1 MHSSV
6 ACIRHAWS
14 RSRLAVNLAPVPS
27 RKHHH
32 YPGSLRIIG
41 GRWRGRK
48 LPVPESEGLRPT
60 PNRVRETV
68 FNWLRPYLPG
78 ARCLDVTAGTG
89 SLCLEA
95 LSQGATEVIMVEQ
108 SAVAV
113 TALRRNLQTLEAEDQ
128 AKLVQGDGLAFLQ
141 GPVTPVDIVFL
152 DPPFRSD
159 LIERCSEVMAQ
170 RGWIR
175 PGGLVYIE
183 APKDMEP
190 LPIPDNWTLIR
201 SKAAGKVGYHLA
213 QTEMEGA
220 SPAAAE

>member
-1 MHSSV
+1 M
-6 ACIRHAWS
+6 AAKRQQ
-14 RSRLAVNLAPVPS
+14 
-27 RKHHH
+27 
-32 YPGSLRIIG
+32 YPGTVRING

-95 LSQGATEVIMVEQ
+95 LSQGAGEVVMVEM
-108 SAVAV
+108 SPLAVK
-113 TALRRNLQTLEAEDQ
+113 ALRQNLRTLDAESQ
-128 AKLVQGDGLAFLQ
+128 ATLIQGDGLNFLK
-141 GPVTPVDIVFL
+141 GPVTPFDIIFL

-159 LIERCSEVMAQ
+159 LIAQCSAEMEQ

-175 PGGLVYIE
+175 PGGLIYIE
-183 APKDMEP
+183 APSDMDP
-190 LPIPDNWTLIR
+190 LPIPENWTLIR
-201 SKAAGKVGYHLA
+201 SKSAGQVGYHLA
-213 QTEMEGA
+213 QTEME
-220 SPAAAE
+220 

>member
-1 MHSSV
+1 
-6 ACIRHAWS
+6 
-14 RSRLAVNLAPVPS
+14 LAAKKNN
-27 RKHHH
+27 
-32 YPGSLRIIG
+32 YPGTVRIIG
-41 GRWRGRK
+41 GQWRGRK

-95 LSQGATEVIMVEQ
+95 LSQGASEVIMVEM
-108 SAVAV
+108 SPVAV
-113 TALRRNLQTLEAEDQ
+113 KALRQNLQTLGAESR
-128 AKLVQGDGLAFLQ
+128 ARLTQGDGLVFLQ

-159 LIERCSEVMAQ
+159 LIQQCAAEMER

-183 APKDMEP
+183 APSELDP
-190 LPIPDNWTLIR
+190 LPIPENWCLLH
-201 SKAAGKVGYHLA
+201 SKTAGKVGYHLA
-213 QTEMEGA
+213 QPENRSQTETE
-220 SPAAAE
+220 